1 MKSMKNVSKKFFAL
15 FAVLCMA
22 LTMLPVQ
29 VFAAGK
35 MYIDT
40 PAAAIAPEHSIII
53 GLHNPKKNVKWTA
66 SDDSVASI
74 KCLKTTYDKYTRTYV
89 AKVKVTAKKAGIID
103 IKAKCGKKKYNCRLT
118 VIDTLKTRINYS
130 SKTVKKG
137 ESLFLQLYNP
147 VNPSTT
153 ASASK
158 KGIVGIK
165 SCGYA
170 NGSKFVR
177 VTAKKAGKTTI
188 KIKDKGTG
196 QVYKCKVTVLK

>member
-1 MKSMKNVSKKFFAL
+1 MKNISKKFFAL
-15 FAVLCMA
+15 FAVLCMV

-40 PAAAIAPEHSIII
+40 PAAAVAPGHSIII

-74 KCLKTTYDKYTRTYV
+74 KCLRTTYDKYTRTYV

-103 IKAKCGKKKYNCRLT
+103 IKAKCGKKKYSCRLT

-130 SKTVKKG
+130 SKTVRKG
-137 ESLFLQLYNP
+137 ESFFLQRALCLLP
-147 VNPSTT
+147 CVLAEFVVLTDH
-153 ASASK
+153 
-158 KGIVGIK
+158 IK
-165 SCGYA
+165 MTCQRSFSLLFSNNICRA
-170 NGSKFVR
+170 DNKRSLC
-177 VTAKKAGKTTI
+177 KTEALFSLLHTRI
-188 KIKDKGTG
+188 HTFFFF
-196 QVYKCKVTVLK
+196 

>member
-53 GLHNPKKNVKWTA
+53 GLHNPKKNVKWTV

-89 AKVKVTAKKAGIID
+89 AKVKVT
-103 IKAKCGKKKYNCRLT
+103 R
-118 VIDTLKTRINYS
+118 
-130 SKTVKKG
+130 
-137 ESLFLQLYNP
+137 
-147 VNPSTT
+147 
-153 ASASK
+153 
-158 KGIVGIK
+158 
-165 SCGYA
+165 
-170 NGSKFVR
+170 
-177 VTAKKAGKTTI
+177 
-188 KIKDKGTG
+188 
-196 QVYKCKVTVLK
+196 

>member
-1 MKSMKNVSKKFFAL
+1 MV
-15 FAVLCMA
+15 

-40 PAAAIAPEHSIII
+40 PAAAVAPGHSIII

-103 IKAKCGKKKYNCRLT
+103 IKAKCGKKKYSCRLT

-130 SKTVKKG
+130 SKTVRKG
-137 ESLFLQLYNP
+137 ESFFLQLYNP

-153 ASASK
+153 AAASK

>member
-1 MKSMKNVSKKFFAL
+1 M
-15 FAVLCMA
+15 
-22 LTMLPVQ
+22 
-29 VFAAGK
+29 
-35 MYIDT
+35 I
-40 PAAAIAPEHSIII
+40 
-53 GLHNPKKNVKWTA
+53 
-66 SDDSVASI
+66 
-74 KCLKTTYDKYTRTYV
+74 R
-89 AKVKVTAKKAGIID
+89 IID
-103 IKAKCGKKKYNCRLT
+103 IKAKCGKKRYSCRLT

-130 SKTVKKG
+130 SKTVRKG
-137 ESLFLQLYNP
+137 ESFFLQLYNP

-153 ASASK
+153 AAVSK